1 MTLRILTKA
10 GGRRGIAMLVTLLF
24 LALFACLAVAIAA
37 SANMNMILTRN
48 RFQAQQAGAL
58 AETGLQ
64 FTQRHLGGLRVPAT
78 DNASDLHKAIAEQLA
93 IVLVDSPMVN
103 AAAIHWDA
111 TQVTLPAITLLRP
124 DGRMGELDLCI
135 MASGG
140 TADNTTVTI
149 DSTGHFGTAARRS
162 LYNMTV
168 QRGRSV
174 LLDYGIAS
182 KSPIAFVG
190 NARIAGA
197 NRPEE
202 GSVLSATYSTTQAIT
217 MTGNCST
224 SGDVAIV
231 NPQGQIV
238 KRGTVTIQGAERIG
252 VDEPEWP
259 EVDVSVFRPYATNVY
274 SGSGAGDLTL
284 SNIIIPPNTN
294 PTFSGNVTIQGVVYV
309 QSPNKVMFSGNT
321 TVVGVI
327 VCEEP
332 AVNDLKKNYVHFTGN
347 MSTSGVENL
356 PADPA
361 YDGLRELT
369 GTFLLAP
376 GFSTKFT
383 GNFSTINGCVV
394 ASAFEFSGDASG
406 RIKGGVLNLRDS
418 TFRIAGNAPILIDR
432 DSASPN
438 PAGLTTSWRLVCVSG
453 SYSE

>member
-1 MTLRILTKA
+1 MTTRILTKA
-10 GGRRGIAMLVTLLF
+10 GGRRGIAVLVTLLF
-24 LALFACLAVAIAA
+24 VALFTCLAVAIAT
-37 SANMNMILTRN
+37 SANMNMTLTRN
-48 RFQAQQAGAL
+48 RLQSQQAGAL

-93 IVLVDSPMVN
+93 IVLLNSPMVN
-103 AAAIHWDA
+103 TAAIHWDA
-111 TQVTLPAITLLRP
+111 TRVVLPTVTLLRP

-140 TADNTTVTI
+140 AGDNTTVTI

-182 KSPIAFVG
+182 KSPIVFTG

-197 NRPEE
+197 NHPEE
-202 GSVLSATYSTTQAIT
+202 GSVLSATYSTTQAVS
-217 MTGNCST
+217 MTGDCST
-224 SGDVAIV
+224 SGDVAVV

-238 KRGTVTIQGAERIG
+238 KRGSVTIQGAERIG
-252 VDEPEWP
+252 VAEPEWP
-259 EVDVSVFRPYATNVY
+259 EVDPSVFRPYATNVY

-284 SNIIIPPNTN
+284 SNIRIPPNTN
-294 PTFSGNVTIQGVVYV
+294 PTFSGNVTIRGVMYV
-309 QSPNKVMFSGNT
+309 ESPNKVQFSGNAN
-321 TVVGVI
+321 VMGVI
-327 VCEEP
+327 ICEEP
-332 AVNDLKKNYVHFTGN
+332 AVNDLKKNYIHFTGN

-376 GFSTKFT
+376 GFGTKFT
-383 GNFSTINGCVV
+383 GNFNTINGCMV
-394 ASAFEFSGDASG
+394 ASAFEFSGNAGG

-418 TFRIAGNAPILIDR
+418 TFRIAGDSPILIDR
-432 DSASPN
+432 DNASPN